1 MPVTHA
7 SYMTS
12 RWHFCLIRLVL
23 IKYFIQYI
31 FIFFPCI
38 PNQSIPAPI
47 YSLTF
52 VLALTIIVA
61 MQITEKKGADYSMLY
76 FRSVGEAEA
85 VFKALSTPMRVK
97 IMEMIYENDSLSMN
111 DLAEALGLT
120 NGAIS
125 MHVGKLEEAG
135 LVRIKITSG
144 KRGTMKIV
152 RPRYSRLMID
162 LAPVKEARRCY
173 TDDIRVGYYTTCHG
187 TPTCGLAT
195 SKEIIGSFDD
205 PRVFSFPD
213 RFQAGILWFTSG
225 YVEYNLPNHLLAGQT
240 LTELQISFEIS
251 SECPNTNEDYPSD
264 IYFSINGNALG
275 MWISPGDYGS
285 RSGYVSPAWWPENLN
300 QYGLLKTLIINSEGC
315 FMDGTNKLSD
325 VTIQDLGIDY
335 NSYITFKIEVPKDTA
350 NCGGCTLFG
359 EDFGDHNQAI
369 RIKAYYDEDTSEI

>member
-1 MPVTHA
+1 
-7 SYMTS
+7 
-12 RWHFCLIRLVL
+12 
-23 IKYFIQYI
+23 
-31 FIFFPCI
+31 
-38 PNQSIPAPI
+38 
-47 YSLTF
+47 
-52 VLALTIIVA
+52 
-61 MQITEKKGADYSMLY
+61 MLY
-76 FRSVGEAEA
+76 FRSVGEAEN

-97 IMEMIYENDSLSMN
+97 IMEMIYEDDSLSMN

-120 NGAIS
+120 NGAVS

-152 RPRYSRLMID
+152 RPRYDRLMID
-162 LAPVKEARRCY
+162 LAPVKEARHCY
-173 TDDIRVGYYTTCHG
+173 TDDICVGYYTTCHG

-225 YVEYNLPNHLLAGQT
+225 YVEYNLPNHLQAGQI

-264 IYFSINGNALG
+264 IYFSINDTALG
-275 MWISPGDYGS
+275 MWISPGDYGG
-285 RSGYVSPAWWPENLN
+285 RGGYVSPAWWPEPLN

-315 FMDGTNKLSD
+315 FMDGTKKLSD

-335 NSYITFKIEVPKDTA
+335 NSYITFKFEVPKDTA
-350 NCGGCTLFG
+350 NCGGLTLFG

-369 RIKAYYDEDTSEI
+369 RIKAYYDEENENTE